1 MMETDP
7 KLVILVISNQINGQE
22 LFRVHVH
29 ELSIRFDDKFQ
40 EGIENNSE
48 LKQEIDSLNHMWRN
62 HKIEQDQ
69 IFPIMLSIMTR
80 HADYMKLFFFDET
93 ELDSSGQFVEK
104 SNYTVKPDVFFQ
116 SLKRQNLL
124 SKMKKADFQ
133 SNIRSWKV
141 ANKYVDRYAPK
152 SKYYHYQMY
161 KTSPNREDWYFM
173 ETEGKLNLCFMN
185 K

>member
-48 LKQEIDSLNHMWRN
+48 LKREIDSLNHMWRN
-62 HKIEQDQ
+62 HKIEQDH
-69 IFPIMLSIMTR
+69 IFPIMLDIMTR
-80 HADYMKLFFFDET
+80 HVEYMKGFFFDEN
-93 ELDSSGQFVEK
+93 ELDSSGQFIER
-104 SNYTVKPDVFFQ
+104 SRPDIKPDVFFE
-116 SLKRQNLL
+116 SLKRQKLL
-124 SKMKKADFQ
+124 KKLKKAEFQ
-133 SNIRSWKV
+133 SSIRSKTV
-141 ANKYVDRYAPK
+141 ADKYVERYAPK
-152 SKYYHYQMY
+152 SNYYHYQMY
-161 KTSPNREDWYFM
+161 KSSPKKEDWFFM
-173 ETEGKLNLCFMN
+173 ETEGRLNLCFLN